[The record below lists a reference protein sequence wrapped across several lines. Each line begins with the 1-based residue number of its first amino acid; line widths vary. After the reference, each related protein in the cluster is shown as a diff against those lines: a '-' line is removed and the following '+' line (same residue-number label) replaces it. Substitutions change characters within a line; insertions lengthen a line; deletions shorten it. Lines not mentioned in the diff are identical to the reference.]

1 MKEEERCEMTA
12 RVGRRRGDGTEKHSG
27 SRSAVTGV
35 DGRTD
40 GRTDERME
48 WLGWLG
54 WFGRENPAAARPEKA
69 VEFDKLDSLRRRR
82 KCSDGEGGGKERG
95 EPEKSGGG
103 GGGEEGW

>member
-40 GRTDERME
+40 GRTDGVVGMVRMVWSGKSSGGE
-48 WLGWLG
+48 
-54 WFGRENPAAARPEKA
+54 A
-69 VEFDKLDSLRRRR
+69 
-82 KCSDGEGGGKERG
+82 GEGGGVRQTGFITPQKEV
-95 EPEKSGGG
+95 
-103 GGGEEGW
+103 